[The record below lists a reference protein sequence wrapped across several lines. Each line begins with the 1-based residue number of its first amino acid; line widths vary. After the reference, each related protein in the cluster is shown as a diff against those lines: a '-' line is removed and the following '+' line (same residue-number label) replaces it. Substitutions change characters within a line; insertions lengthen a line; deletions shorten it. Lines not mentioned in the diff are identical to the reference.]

1 MTHKAIVL
9 KVLERAPGIPLTQE
23 YIQQGTWVHTL
34 NNISI
39 PAPSVRRI
47 VQELFKAG
55 KIVVADRRG
64 YRQAPRFLLAPVAP
78 VAPAATTG
86 QA

>member
-9 KVLERAPGIPLTQE
+9 KVLERAPGVPLTQE

-34 NNISI
+34 NNLNI

-47 VQELFKAG
+47 VQELHKAG
-55 KIVVADRRG
+55 KVVIADRRG
-64 YRQAPRFLLAPVAP
+64 YRQAPRFLLTPAAPVAT
-78 VAPAATTG
+78 AA
-86 QA
+86 QS